1 MKKITLVVLVSG
13 NGSNLQAILDA
24 IRSGDLKA
32 KVRAVISNNKNA
44 YALERANLAGIPTE
58 VVIKAKEQNRSEFDS
73 QLAEIVAKFQ
83 PDWIILAGWMRILS
97 MSFLGRFPGK
107 VINLHPALP
116 GEFPGVHA
124 IERAYQSFKDGEID
138 KSGVMVHLVPDEGV
152 DSGPVLN
159 QRVVDLL
166 PEESLEQFEA
176 RMHTCEHV
184 LLVETIKNLINKM
197 EDKYA

>member
-24 IRSGDLKA
+24 IESGDLNA

-58 VVIKAKEQNRSEFDS
+58 VVIKAKEQNRSEFDT

-97 MSFLGRFPGK
+97 MNFLGRFPGK

-116 GEFPGVHA
+116 GKFPGVHA

>member
-1 MKKITLVVLVSG
+1 MKKIALVVLVSG

-24 IRSGDLKA
+24 IESGDLNA
-32 KVRAVISNNKNA
+32 EVRAVISNNKNA

-58 VVIKAKEQNRSEFDS
+58 VLIKAKEQNRSEYDI
-73 QLAEIVAKFQ
+73 QLAEIVTKFQ

-97 MSFLGRFPGK
+97 MNFLRCFPGK

-116 GEFPGVHA
+116 GKFPGVQA

-159 QRVVDLL
+159 QRIVEIHHQD
-166 PEESLEQFEA
+166 SLEEFETRIHA
-176 RMHTCEHV
+176 CEHV
-184 LLVETIKNLINKM
+184 LLVETLQNLVNNGG
-197 EDKYA
+197 

>member
-1 MKKITLVVLVSG
+1 MKKIALVVLVSG

-24 IRSGDLKA
+24 IESGDLNA
-32 KVRAVISNNKNA
+32 EVRAVISNNKNA

-58 VVIKAKEQNRSEFDS
+58 VLIKAKEQNRSEYDI

-97 MSFLGRFPGK
+97 MNFLRCFPGK

-116 GEFPGVHA
+116 GKFPGVHA

-159 QRVVDLL
+159 QRIVEILHQD
-166 PEESLEQFEA
+166 SLEEFETRIHA
-176 RMHTCEHV
+176 CEHV
-184 LLVETIKNLINKM
+184 LLVETLQNLVNNGG
-197 EDKYA
+197 